1 MRGNRRRRQRC
12 LFALLGLNQ
21 GGLGILGRFAR
32 DAGVRPF
39 IKGKVNGN
47 ALQLK
52 SKASLAR
59 YRTLFR
65 DLGYLIE
72 LEE

>member
-1 MRGNRRRRQRC
+1 M
-12 LFALLGLNQ
+12 
-21 GGLGILGRFAR
+21 
-32 DAGVRPF
+32 RPF